1 MVYTIKK
8 WYIPWG
14 NLPYVEALRLVKFES
29 LIRMLC

>member
-14 NLPYVEALRLVKFES
+14 NLPDGVMVCNDHVIACHNFL
-29 LIRMLC
+29 